1 MSGMYDPVEFSEIGM
16 TAEAILRLAGTD
28 SKFTVFHPC
37 NNHLVTMA
45 DVIYIMQQHG
55 FEIDVVPDEKFLQM
69 LNAAAE
75 DPQMSD
81 AVGGLIA
88 YANSEQSVDRRILD
102 SSLRY
107 TTEALFRLG
116 FKWPITSPDY
126 LRNMID
132 ALDGLGMF

>member
-1 MSGMYDPVEFSEIGM
+1 
-16 TAEAILRLAGTD
+16 
-28 SKFTVFHPC
+28 
-37 NNHLVTMA
+37 MA
-45 DVIYIMQQHG
+45 DVIYIMQHHG
-55 FEIDVVPDEKFLQM
+55 FEIDVVSDQKFLQM

-75 DPQMSD
+75 DPRMSD